1 MSGSLSTAVNKPVDG
16 KPGDPAAIESERAAA
31 DLWNRAID
39 HLRGRLSRHTFQTYF
54 EPIRPVSLEGGELT
68 LAHSSKFMIDWVRD
82 NLLDVL
88 LQDLEAQYGSKCG
101 VKFVVR
107 ERPGSEAEIPEA
119 PPVPESRPAVTTPPP
134 SDPPPSRQLQ
144 INPKYTFESFVVGP
158 SNQFAVAACTAV
170 ANAPGKAYNPLFLYG
185 GVGLGKTHLV
195 HAVGNHALKQN
206 PNVHVVYLSSEAFTN
221 DLIHALEQH
230 RMPEF
235 RARYREKCDI
245 LLLDDIQFLS
255 NKKQTMEEFFHT
267 FNALHEGGKQI
278 FVTSDKLPTEIE
290 GFEERLRSR
299 FQWGLIAD
307 IQPPEVETRVAILKK
322 KAATDHIALPDDVA
336 LFLGTHIRSNVRE
349 LEGSLIRLSAFASLT
364 GAALTVELA
373 QDVLKNILVVR
384 GDKPDVETII
394 KVVAEAM
401 QVKPQ
406 DIKGDRRQQNI
417 ARARQVAM
425 YLTRKITGLSYPVIG
440 EKFGGKDHSTVI
452 NAEQRI
458 EQLSGEEPDL
468 SKTVQSLLRRLN
480 S

>member
-1 MSGSLSTAVNKPVDG
+1 MTGSLSTAVNKPVDG
-16 KPGDPAAIESERAAA
+16 ILNDSAEKAAVDLWTRAIERLEA
-31 DLWNRAID
+31 
-39 HLRGRLSRHTFQTYF
+39 RLSRHTFQTYF
-54 EPIRPVSLEGGELT
+54 EPIKPVSLDANELT

-88 LQDLEAQYGSKCG
+88 LQDLEAQHGARCT

-107 ERPGSEAEIPEA
+107 ERPTAEGETEPSPA
-119 PPVPESRPAVTTPPP
+119 PPPRTEPSAASPGTSGVAPVRPPTLN
-134 SDPPPSRQLQ
+134 Q
-144 INPKYTFESFVVGP
+144 KYTFDSFVVGP

-195 HAVGNHALKQN
+195 HAVGNHALKAN
-206 PNVHVVYLSSEAFTN
+206 PNCHVLYLSSEAFTN

-230 RMPEF
+230 KMPEF

-245 LLLDDIQFLS
+245 LLLDDIQFLG

-267 FNALHEGGKQI
+267 FNALHEAGKQI
-278 FVTSDKLPTEIE
+278 FVTSDKLPNEIE

-322 KAATDHIALPDDVA
+322 KAATDNIHLPDDVA
-336 LFLGTHIRSNVRE
+336 LFLGSHIRSNVRE
-349 LEGSLIRLSAFASLT
+349 LEGSLIRLAAFASLT
-364 GAALTVELA
+364 KSAITVDLA
-373 QDVLKNILVVR
+373 KDVLKTVLVVR
-384 GDKPDVETII
+384 GDKPDVEQII
-394 KVVAEAM
+394 RMVGEQM

-406 DIKGDRRQQNI
+406 DIKGDRRQQGI

-425 YLTRKITGLSYPVIG
+425 YLTRRITGLSYPAIG

-452 NAEQRI
+452 NAEQRV
-458 EQLSGEEPDL
+458 EQLMREEDEL
-468 SKTVQSLLRRLN
+468 RATVESLLRRLN
-480 S
+480 G